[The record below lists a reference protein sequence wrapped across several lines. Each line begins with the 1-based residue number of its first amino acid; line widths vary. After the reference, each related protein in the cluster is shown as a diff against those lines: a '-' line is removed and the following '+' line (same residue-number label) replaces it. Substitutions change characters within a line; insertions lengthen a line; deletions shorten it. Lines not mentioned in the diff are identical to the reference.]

1 MIEVEEELSYKIL
14 EKRFKEQD
22 RIIAEGKM
30 QKPEFVYD
38 VFTPEEQAEFDLGI
52 TWEQVFG
59 SKLRKMNNG

>member
-1 MIEVEEELSYKIL
+1 MVVIEEELNYKTL

-22 RIIAEGKM
+22 RLIAEGKM
-30 QKPEFVYD
+30 QKPQFVYD

-59 SKLRKMNNG
+59 NHF

>member
-22 RIIAEGKM
+22 RLIAEGKM

-38 VFTPEEQAEFDLGI
+38 VFTPEEQVAFNRGYTL
-52 TWEQVFG
+52 EQIISELEQKYG
-59 SKLRKMNNG
+59 KI